1 MKGRCQPDGFREV
14 RLDEVDVSAR
24 VEEEPVRPVTVYI
37 DTIQDRMAIANLRSY
52 FTRQMTCGYN
62 E

>member
-1 MKGRCQPDGFREV
+1 MKGGCQPDGLREV
-14 RLDEVDVSAR
+14 RLDQVDIGAR

-37 DTIQDRMAIANLRSY
+37 DTIQDRMAIANLHSY
-52 FTRQMTCGYN
+52 FTRQRTCGYN